1 MNNNISESLKKELE
15 KLLENK
21 FFFKKP
27 SNTKIIV
34 YSLTFIALVVLSA
47 FLNVVEIGAFLA
59 VFPLTYVLGARGLK
73 YYLPLVLSGV
83 VILMLFSSPYMLF
96 WFTMHMVL
104 AFIVYQSIVTRN
116 SKVFLVTAVSAFLF
130 LGIAIYTALLV
141 KNGILNITNEQIN
154 QFVNDIQKESALSNQ
169 TIDKSVLLSTIDS
182 LKRTFPVT
190 LFITLF
196 LYSLLLVQYTLSM
209 LGREYIIIP
218 TFPKFSRITLSPRIA
233 NIYIVLVIIELIV
246 GVQVGDS
253 SNNFWYILLQNTN
266 TILGLVFALN
276 GLFTAF
282 FFAELKENETSIKVL
297 LVILFIIFNPILEML
312 GFVDSVFKLRESYII
327 MKKGR

>member
-83 VILMLFSSPYMLF
+83 VILIFFSNPYMLF

-154 QFVNDIQKESALSNQ
+154 
-169 TIDKSVLLSTIDS
+169 
-182 LKRTFPVT
+182 
-190 LFITLF
+190 
-196 LYSLLLVQYTLSM
+196 
-209 LGREYIIIP
+209 
-218 TFPKFSRITLSPRIA
+218 
-233 NIYIVLVIIELIV
+233 
-246 GVQVGDS
+246 
-253 SNNFWYILLQNTN
+253 
-266 TILGLVFALN
+266 
-276 GLFTAF
+276 
-282 FFAELKENETSIKVL
+282 
-297 LVILFIIFNPILEML
+297 
-312 GFVDSVFKLRESYII
+312 
-327 MKKGR
+327 

>member
-47 FLNVVEIGAFLA
+47 FLNIVEIGAFLA

-154 QFVNDIQKESALSNQ
+154 QFVNDIQKES
-169 TIDKSVLLSTIDS
+169 VLLSTIDS

-253 SNNFWYILLQNTN
+253 SNNFWYVLLQNTN

-282 FFAELKENETSIKVL
+282 FFAELKENETSIKIM

-312 GFVDSVFKLRESYII
+312 GFVDSVFKLRENYII

>member
-1 MNNNISESLKKELE
+1 MNNNISENLRRELE

-34 YSLTFIALVVLSA
+34 YSLTFISLIILSA
-47 FLNVVEIGAFLA
+47 MLKVVEIGAFLV

-73 YYLPLVLSGV
+73 FYLPLVSVGI
-83 VILMLFSSPYMLF
+83 VILMFFSSPYMLF

-104 AFIVYQSIVTRN
+104 AYIVYQSIVIRN
-116 SKVFLVTAVSAFLF
+116 SKIFIVTAVSAFLF

-141 KNGILNITNEQIN
+141 KNGILNITSEQIY
-154 QFVNDIQKESALSNQ
+154 QFVSEIQQQSLLTNQ
-169 TIDKSVLLSTIDS
+169 TIDKDALMTTIES
-182 LKRTFPVT
+182 LKRTFPVA
-190 LFITLF
+190 LFIVLF

-218 TFPKFSRITLSPRIA
+218 TFPKLSRIMLSKRIA
-233 NIYIVLVIIELIV
+233 NIYIVLIIIELIV
-246 GVQVGDS
+246 SLQVGDN
-253 SNNFWYILLQNTN
+253 SNNFWYILLQNTSAVM
-266 TILGLVFALN
+266 GLVFALN

-282 FFAELKENETSIKVL
+282 FFAELKQSETTIKVL
-297 LVILFIIFNPILEML
+297 LVIILILFSPILELL
-312 GFVDSVFKLRESYII
+312 GFIDSVFKLRESYIT

>member
-1 MNNNISESLKKELE
+1 MNNNISEGLRKELE

-34 YSLTFIALVVLSA
+34 YSLTFISLIILSA
-47 FLNVVEIGAFLA
+47 MLKVVEIGAFLA

-73 YYLPLVLSGV
+73 FYLPLVSVGIA
-83 VILMLFSSPYMLF
+83 ILMFFSSPYMLF

-104 AFIVYQSIVTRN
+104 AYIIYQSIVTRN
-116 SKVFLVTAVSAFLF
+116 SKIFIVTAVSAFLF
-130 LGIAIYTALLV
+130 LGIAIYVALLV
-141 KNGILNITNEQIN
+141 KNGIVNITSEQIN
-154 QFVNDIQKESALSNQ
+154 QFVNEIQQQSLLSNQ
-169 TIDKSVLLSTIDS
+169 ALDKDALMITIES

-190 LFITLF
+190 LFIVLF

-218 TFPKFSRITLSPRIA
+218 TFPKFSRIMLSNRIA
-233 NIYIVLVIIELIV
+233 NIYIVLIIIELIV
-246 GVQVGDS
+246 SLQVGDN
-253 SNNFWYILLQNTN
+253 SNNFWHILLQNTS
-266 TILGLVFALN
+266 TIMGLVFALN

-282 FFAELKENETSIKVL
+282 FFAELKQSETVIKVL
-297 LVILFIIFNPILEML
+297 LVIILILFSPILELL
-312 GFVDSVFKLRESYII
+312 GFIDSVFKLRESYII

>member
-1 MNNNISESLKKELE
+1 MNNNISEGLRKELE

-34 YSLTFIALVVLSA
+34 YSLTFISLIILSA
-47 FLNVVEIGAFLA
+47 MLKVVEIGAFLA
-59 VFPLTYVLGARGLK
+59 LFPLTYVLGARGLK
-73 YYLPLVLSGV
+73 FYLPLVSVGIA
-83 VILMLFSSPYMLF
+83 ILMFFSSPYMLF

-104 AFIVYQSIVTRN
+104 AYIIYQSIVTRN
-116 SKVFLVTAVSAFLF
+116 SKIFIVTAVSAFLF
-130 LGIAIYTALLV
+130 LGIAIYVALLV
-141 KNGILNITNEQIN
+141 KNGIINITSEQIN
-154 QFVNDIQKESALSNQ
+154 QFVNDIQQQS
-169 TIDKSVLLSTIDS
+169 LLSKQTLDKDALMITIES

-190 LFITLF
+190 LFIVLF

-218 TFPKFSRITLSPRIA
+218 TFPKFSRIMLSNRIA
-233 NIYIVLVIIELIV
+233 NIYIVLIIIELIV
-246 GVQVGDS
+246 SLQVGDN
-253 SNNFWYILLQNTN
+253 SNNFWYILLQNTS
-266 TILGLVFALN
+266 TIMGLVFALN

-282 FFAELKENETSIKVL
+282 FFAELKQSETVIKVL
-297 LVILFIIFNPILEML
+297 LIIILILFSPILELL
-312 GFVDSVFKLRESYII
+312 GFIDSVFKIRENYII